1 LLGDWRRDTL
11 PSEVAN
17 LLVYIERSGAA
28 LSSASLEA
36 LGEGRRVASFLG
48 ATLYALLPGDD
59 RHGDPAAVEVLA
71 RHGADKVLV
80 AGAVDSTL
88 PTLHATHGHIV
99 AAALARVPS
108 ALVVFAATPAG
119 RDLAPR
125 TAARLGAAFVPE
137 PTFAYGE
144 SGELTLTRRVYGGD
158 VERRLM
164 AHDLERPLVV
174 TLTASGSRHL
184 SGAAFAEAIP
194 LHADPRPSGVEEVAR
209 APDTAAALETARV
222 VVTAGAG
229 VEATSWDLVRALA
242 GALGGEV
249 GVTRSAV
256 EHGLGSDEREVGVG
270 GRRVAPRLYVAC
282 AASGSPEHLL
292 AVAAHAHIVAINRDP
307 EAPIF
312 RLASYGIV
320 GDFAAVAPGLIAA
333 ARRKEALA

>member
-1 LLGDWRRDTL
+1 M
-11 PSEVAN
+11 AN

-28 LSSASLEA
+28 GTALSGASLEA

-48 ATLYALLPGDD
+48 ATLYALVAGDD
-59 RHGDPAAVEVLA
+59 RHGDPAAVEVLG
-71 RHGADKVLV
+71 RHGADKVIV
-80 AGAVDSTL
+80 AGAVDARL
-88 PTLHATHGHIV
+88 PALHATQGHIV
-99 AAALARVPS
+99 AAALERVPS

-125 TAARLGAAFVPE
+125 AAARLGAAFVPE

-144 SGELTLTRRVYGGD
+144 NGELTLTRRVYGGD
-158 VERRLM
+158 VQRRLA
-164 AHDLERPLVV
+164 AHDLERPVVV
-174 TLTASGSRHL
+174 TLTPRGARHVA
-184 SGAAFAEAIP
+184 GAAYAEAIP
-194 LHADPRPSGVEEVAR
+194 LHADPKPSLVEEIDC
-209 APDTAAALETARV
+209 APDAAATLETARV

-229 VEATSWDLVRALA
+229 VAAEAWDLVRALA

-256 EHGLGSDEREVGVG
+256 ERGLGSCEREVGIG

-282 AASGSPEHLL
+282 GASGSSEHLL

-312 RLASYGIV
+312 RHASYGIV
-320 GDFAAVAPGLIAA
+320 GDFADVAPGLIAA

>member
-1 LLGDWRRDTL
+1 M
-11 PSEVAN
+11 AN

-28 LSSASLEA
+28 LLGASLEA

-48 ATLYALLPGDD
+48 ATLYALVPGDD

-80 AGAVDSTL
+80 AGTIDPHL
-88 PTLHATHGHIV
+88 PVLHATHGHII
-99 AAALARVPS
+99 AAALERVPS
-108 ALVVFAATPAG
+108 ALVIFAATPAG

-125 TAARLGAAFVPE
+125 AAARLGAAFVPE
-137 PTFAYGE
+137 PTLAYGE
-144 SGELTLTRRVYGGD
+144 NGELMLDRRVYGGNLQ
-158 VERRLM
+158 RRLV

-174 TLTASGSRHL
+174 TLIPNGARHGAGS
-184 SGAAFAEAIP
+184 AFADAIP
-194 LHADPRPSGVEEVAR
+194 LHANASPGLVEEVDR
-209 APDTAAALETARV
+209 APDAAAALETARV

-229 VEATSWDLVRALA
+229 VEARSWELVRALA

-256 EHGLGSDEREVGVG
+256 EHGLGSWEREVGVG

-282 AASGSPEHLL
+282 GASGSPEHLT

-312 RLASYGIV
+312 KHASYGIV